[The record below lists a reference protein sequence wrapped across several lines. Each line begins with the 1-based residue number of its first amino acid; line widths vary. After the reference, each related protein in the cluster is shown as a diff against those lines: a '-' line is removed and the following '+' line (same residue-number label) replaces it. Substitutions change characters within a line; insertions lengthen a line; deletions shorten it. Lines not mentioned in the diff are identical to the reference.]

1 MFESHPELIKVFSAF
16 SGHELSSLKHSG
28 LLHEHG
34 LRVMATVDSTVIQIN
49 DRHSLARNLRDLGM
63 VHRSYNVP
71 FELFQVW
78 LYCSEIHYITN
89 ITHHGL

>member
-1 MFESHPELIKVFSAF
+1 VGIDFRMFESHPELIKVFSAF

-28 LLHEHG
+28 LLHEHA

-49 DRHSLARNLRDLGM
+49 DRRALARNLRDLGM

-78 LYCSEIHYITN
+78 RALSIY
-89 ITHHGL
+89 